1 MNYEEWLEA
10 VPEEIKGDRLWTVTA
25 YKLALFSA
33 DLGWRDVTK
42 LMHDKR
48 TQNLAGQLYRSL
60 GSISANIAEGY
71 ARGTGRDRAR
81 FYEYAL
87 GSARESRDWYYKGRY
102 ILGEEVAIHRL
113 RLLTDIIRLL
123 LTMVPQQRSHALY
136 ENITDYVLDNNEL
149 PIEQEE
155 NEESL

>member
-71 ARGTGRDRAR
+71 SQISSASCSPWCLNSVAMR
-81 FYEYAL
+81 FM
-87 GSARESRDWYYKGRY
+87 R
-102 ILGEEVAIHRL
+102 I
-113 RLLTDIIRLL
+113 
-123 LTMVPQQRSHALY
+123 
-136 ENITDYVLDNNEL
+136 
-149 PIEQEE
+149 
-155 NEESL
+155 